1 VVLVYRIK
9 PSKPAAVFGAV
20 VGVAV
25 IIFVLVRF
33 PLREPFIWL
42 WLAVAVGV
50 VGFSLWAAFAKRGAE
65 KVVVEDRPQ
74 SDS

>member
-1 VVLVYRIK
+1 MLVYRIK
-9 PSKPAAVFGAV
+9 PSKPSAVFGAV
-20 VGVAV
+20 VGVAM

-33 PLREPFIWL
+33 PLSEPFIWL

-65 KVVVEDRPQ
+65 KVVVKDGPPPGR
-74 SDS
+74 